1 MSEFFLELFSEE
13 ITSSLQKN
21 LRKDLL
27 DEFNKLFDERFISFK
42 KSASYSTPNRA
53 IILFEGLKNQVF
65 LKSEEIK
72 GQNIEDIEISD
83 RAKIIQPVFQDP
95 YSTLNPIHTIGYIV
109 SRPLTINENKSESE
123 VKEEVIKILRLVGL
137 SEEYYNRFPNQL
149 SGGQR
154 QRVAIARAIIL
165 KPQILICDEP
175 TSALDVT
182 IQSQILDLLNDLKT
196 KLNITIILISHDIS
210 VVKYFSDRII
220 VMYNGEIIEIG
231 GSYRLPEIIN
241 ETGLSLVEIGT
252 TNKTRLSDYK
262 KALEKYPNSLILKVH
277 RSNFSIS
284 GFTEDVSISELAEL
298 KNKYDV
304 FLLHDLGSGLV
315 IDKKFLEVNN
325 VNIFRDEPFVQ
336 DSLSDG
342 SDLVMFSGDKLFGSV
357 QSGMIAGN
365 ERLVKEI
372 KNYSLFRTY
381 RCSPITLFELQETA
395 VKYVNKKEK
404 EIPFWNLITVP
415 YSSLE
420 ERCKNIAKSI
430 SFSTT
435 IEKGKSVIGGGTLPS
450 VTLESPILLIEY
462 EKTGD
467 IINQLIKNDI
477 PIVPRII
484 KDRVCLD
491 LRSVFNDQDAAIVQA
506 LNNT

>member
-1 MSEFFLELFSEE
+1 MNPVSVNELTESVNSNLPRDVKSHIAKNILTKEKDSETAKNIFAELINDLSLKTQKEVINATGTLLHTNLGRSPNKISYPGTYTNIEYDLTTLSRGKRNEYLSVLMNNLIGSED
-13 ITSSLQKN
+13 IIFVNNNASSLFVSLKAIS
-21 LRKDLL
+21 
-27 DEFNKLFDERFISFK
+27 KLH
-42 KSASYSTPNRA
+42 
-53 IILFEGLKNQVF
+53 
-65 LKSEEIK
+65 
-72 GQNIEDIEISD
+72 NIESVIIS
-83 RAKIIQPVFQDP
+83 R
-95 YSTLNPIHTIGYIV
+95 
-109 SRPLTINENKSESE
+109 
-123 VKEEVIKILRLVGL
+123 
-137 SEEYYNRFPNQL
+137 
-149 SGGQR
+149 
-154 QRVAIARAIIL
+154 
-165 KPQILICDEP
+165 
-175 TSALDVT
+175 
-182 IQSQILDLLNDLKT
+182 
-196 KLNITIILISHDIS
+196 
-210 VVKYFSDRII
+210 
-220 VMYNGEIIEIG
+220 GEIIEIG

-315 IDKKFLEVNN
+315 IDKKFLEINN

-395 VKYVNKKEK
+395 VKYLNKKEK
-404 EIPFWNLITVP
+404 EIPFWNLITEP

-420 ERCKNIAKSI
+420 ERCQIIAKSI

-450 VTLESPILLIEY
+450 VTLESPILLIKN
-462 EKTGD
+462 EKTGN
-467 IINQLIKNDI
+467 IINQLIKNDT

>member
-1 MSEFFLELFSEE
+1 MNPVSVNELTESVNSNLPRDVKSHIAKNILTKEKDSETAKNIFAELINDLSLKTQKEVINATGTLLHTNLGRSPNKISYPGTYTNIEYDLTTLSRGKRNEYLSVLMNNLIGSED
-13 ITSSLQKN
+13 IIFVNNNASSLFVSLKAIS
-21 LRKDLL
+21 
-27 DEFNKLFDERFISFK
+27 KLH
-42 KSASYSTPNRA
+42 
-53 IILFEGLKNQVF
+53 
-65 LKSEEIK
+65 
-72 GQNIEDIEISD
+72 NIESVIIS
-83 RAKIIQPVFQDP
+83 R
-95 YSTLNPIHTIGYIV
+95 
-109 SRPLTINENKSESE
+109 
-123 VKEEVIKILRLVGL
+123 
-137 SEEYYNRFPNQL
+137 
-149 SGGQR
+149 
-154 QRVAIARAIIL
+154 
-165 KPQILICDEP
+165 
-175 TSALDVT
+175 
-182 IQSQILDLLNDLKT
+182 
-196 KLNITIILISHDIS
+196 
-210 VVKYFSDRII
+210 
-220 VMYNGEIIEIG
+220 GEIIEIG

-315 IDKKFLEVNN
+315 IDKKFLEINN

-365 ERLVKEI
+365 EGLVKEI
-372 KNYSLFRTY
+372 KNFSLFRTY

-395 VKYVNKKEK
+395 VKYLNKKEK
-404 EIPFWNLITVP
+404 EIPFWNLITEP

-420 ERCKNIAKSI
+420 ERCRNIAKSI

-450 VTLESPILLIEY
+450 VTLESPILLIKN
-462 EKTGD
+462 EKTEN
-467 IINQLIKNDI
+467 IINQLIKNDT
-477 PIVPRII
+477 PIVPRIV

-491 LRSVFNDQDAAIVQA
+491 LRSVFNVQDAAIVQA